1 MKNSLIPIE
10 KISIFQK
17 LKNFFKLTFLHK
29 NKTEPHLEECNNITA
44 NIKKNNINTF
54 TENLKTN
61 IDSKEFKLK
70 QFTKEIENNPSLI
83 VSLSNARLDKLISY
97 YERITSE
104 KQNKIEKLK
113 ISLNN
118 EV

>member
-1 MKNSLIPIE
+1 MKNSLIPI
-10 KISIFQK
+10 KKVSIFQK

-29 NKTEPHLEECNNITA
+29 NKTEPHLEECNNITT
-44 NIKKNNINTF
+44 NINTF

-61 IDSKEFKLK
+61 IDSKELKLK

-83 VSLSNARLDKLISY
+83 VNLSNDRLDKLISY

>member
-1 MKNSLIPIE
+1 MNNSLIPIE
-10 KISIFQK
+10 KISFFQK

-29 NKTEPHLEECNNITA
+29 NKTEPHLEECNNITT
-44 NIKKNNINTF
+44 NVKKNDRNNF

-61 IDSKEFKLK
+61 IDSKEFKLR

-83 VSLSNARLDKLISY
+83 ANLSNDRLDKLISN

-118 EV
+118 DV

>member
-1 MKNSLIPIE
+1 MIPIE
-10 KISIFQK
+10 KISFMQK

-29 NKTEPHLEECNNITA
+29 NKREPHLEECNNITT

-54 TENLKTN
+54 TEDLKTN

-83 VSLSNARLDKLISY
+83 VSLSNDRLDKLISY

-118 EV
+118 DV

>member
-29 NKTEPHLEECNNITA
+29 NKTEPQLEECNNITA

-61 IDSKEFKLK
+61 IDSKELKLK

-83 VSLSNARLDKLISY
+83 ANLSNDRLDKLINY
-97 YERITSE
+97 YEKITEE

>member
-1 MKNSLIPIE
+1 MKNSFIPIE

-17 LKNFFKLTFLHK
+17 IKHFFKLTFLHK
-29 NKTEPHLEECNNITA
+29 NKAEPHLEECNNITI
-44 NIKKNNINTF
+44 NISKNNINTF

-61 IDSKEFKLK
+61 IDSKELKLK
-70 QFTKEIENNPSLI
+70 QFTKEIEDNPSLI
-83 VSLSNARLDKLISY
+83 ANLSNDRLDKLIDY
-97 YERITSE
+97 YEKITSE

-118 EV
+118 GV

>member
-1 MKNSLIPIE
+1 M
-10 KISIFQK
+10 
-17 LKNFFKLTFLHK
+17 NFIHK
-29 NKTEPHLEECNNITA
+29 NKTEQHLEECNNITA

>member
-1 MKNSLIPIE
+1 MNNSLIPIE
-10 KISIFQK
+10 KVSFFQK

-29 NKTEPHLEECNNITA
+29 NRTEPHLEEYNNITT
-44 NIKKNNINTF
+44 NVKNNTINTF
-54 TENLKTN
+54 TENLKVSTDN
-61 IDSKEFKLK
+61 KELKLK

-83 VSLSNARLDKLISY
+83 VNLSNDRLDKLISY

-113 ISLNN
+113 ISLKNQI
-118 EV
+118 